1 MEKTFSRAVAHRG
14 LHGAGVA
21 QNSVESFTAAWAAG
35 ARQIETD
42 FFLLENGRILCVH
55 DKRELMRVAC
65 EESFRDIA
73 KLTAEDVAAI
83 DIGKLAK
90 TPAPVHMPYLEDVL
104 ATVPRDG
111 IAQCEIKLYG
121 AGFADKFDT
130 AVREA
135 GLSEMNILVTS
146 FDDNALADFKLRHP
160 GYDTL
165 WLGAWLES
173 AEGVANLGKAIARAR
188 EIGVKYVCPGASGAL
203 KAGFTR
209 EMADALR
216 ASGLDVR
223 LYGVNSPELLQY
235 AADIGATGFTTDHWL
250 DAFEWAKGVRNI
262 VLESRKSTEAASVHV
277 ADGVCNVRDFGAK
290 GDGATLDTA
299 AIQAAVDAAAAA
311 GGGEVRLPAGRYLCG
326 SIFLKGGVDFNIT
339 AGAVVEASKKPE
351 DYNAWDVCPQ
361 NWKSQAE
368 NTSGGHLFLCIG
380 QTDVTL
386 RGFGRIEGNGVYFM
400 TDGFDRSQIGL
411 KSGAN
416 AFGTHNPQDA
426 IKWRPAQ
433 MVYFVESDRIR
444 IQDLEIVNSPYWS
457 VFLHGCANVYVR
469 GLRIHT
475 SRSPYIM
482 NGDGLNIDCCR
493 WVRVSD
499 CDIETSDDSLCLRA
513 DGKRLLHA
521 PAETAWVTIDNCI
534 LSSTQEGMRIGVGEG
549 RIHDCA
555 ISNCVFRDCQRGIN
569 FSSTWFPSRGVDFE
583 NIRFAN
589 LSVECASSF
598 LRIHRLRST
607 EPTVREIHFT
617 GVHGTQGERSYIRSH
632 KGKPFENITLDGVDV
647 VGGEGVEVLNVNG
660 FRLGGAMRQI
670 ELSPADVER
679 LNADVDAFRNLLY

>member
-209 EMADALR
+209 EMADAVR

-277 ADGVCNVRDFGAK
+277 ADGVCNVRASSG
-290 GDGATLDTA
+290 TA
-299 AIQAAVDAAAAA
+299 H
-311 GGGEVRLPAGRYLCG
+311 
-326 SIFLKGGVDFNIT
+326 GV
-339 AGAVVEASKKPE
+339 
-351 DYNAWDVCPQ
+351 
-361 NWKSQAE
+361 
-368 NTSGGHLFLCIG
+368 SGGTVQDFTPITGASYLVRYFKQVSG
-380 QTDVTL
+380 AGTL
-386 RGFGRIEGNGVYFM
+386 RIPSLFEPRVVRAHFAVNCYAKKTGEDVMLSSLYKIRHYYFPYYYFTGALNDSLSQTEHGTVDLSGSCLVYEAE
-400 TDGFDRSQIGL
+400 DA
-411 KSGAN
+411 SG
-416 AFGTHNPQDA
+416 
-426 IKWRPAQ
+426 
-433 MVYFVESDRIR
+433 
-444 IQDLEIVNSPYWS
+444 
-457 VFLHGCANVYVR
+457 
-469 GLRIHT
+469 T
-475 SRSPYIM
+475 SRSYGYI
-482 NGDGLNIDCCR
+482 
-493 WVRVSD
+493 
-499 CDIETSDDSLCLRA
+499 
-513 DGKRLLHA
+513 
-521 PAETAWVTIDNCI
+521 
-534 LSSTQEGMRIGVGEG
+534 
-549 RIHDCA
+549 
-555 ISNCVFRDCQRGIN
+555 
-569 FSSTWFPSRGVDFE
+569 VD
-583 NIRFAN
+583 
-589 LSVECASSF
+589 
-598 LRIHRLRST
+598 
-607 EPTVREIHFT
+607 EPV
-617 GVHGTQGERSYIRSH
+617 
-632 KGKPFENITLDGVDV
+632 
-647 VGGEGVEVLNVNG
+647 
-660 FRLGGAMRQI
+660 
-670 ELSPADVER
+670 
-679 LNADVDAFRNLLY
+679 